1 MITFLTGNLFDAKV
15 DAVVNAVNT
24 VGVMGKGLALQFEK
38 TFPENSR
45 AYKAACKRGELRVG
59 TMFVFDRGESVMPR
73 YIVNFPTKQHW
84 RSPSKLSYVEDGLEA
99 LVAVVRERGIRSIA
113 VPALGAGL
121 GGLAWS
127 VVRLRIE
134 QALSVLQDVDVRVYE
149 PLETPSRT

>member
-1 MITFLTGNLFDAKV
+1 M
-15 DAVVNAVNT
+15 
-24 VGVMGKGLALQFEK
+24 
-38 TFPENSR
+38 
-45 AYKAACKRGELRVG
+45 
-59 TMFVFDRGESVMPR
+59 
-73 YIVNFPTKQHW
+73 
-84 RSPSKLSYVEDGLEA
+84 
-99 LVAVVRERGIRSIA
+99 VAVVRERGIRSIA